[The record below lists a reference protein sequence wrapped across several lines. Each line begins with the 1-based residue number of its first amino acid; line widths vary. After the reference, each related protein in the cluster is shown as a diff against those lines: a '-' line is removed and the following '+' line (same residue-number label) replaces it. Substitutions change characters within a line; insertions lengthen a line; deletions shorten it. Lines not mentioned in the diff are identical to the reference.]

1 MANMK
6 QHKLGWI
13 GIGRMGYAMAERLA
27 IAGCDITVWNRTRSK
42 AEPLAKAG
50 AKVADNLTDLAG
62 CDIVFTMVSTGKDVK
77 EVLFGENGV
86 VTAGVMSKS
95 GKPKII
101 VDSTSISLEESAE
114 IRAKLGEKGI
124 RMLAAPVSGNA
135 KVIKAGKLTV
145 VASGPKDAFDAV
157 TPYLEAIGRG
167 VSYVGDGELSRIA
180 KICHNVM
187 LGVVIQNLCEITVL
201 AEKAGMQRHA
211 FLDFLNK
218 SVMGSMF
225 TTYKTPALSNLD
237 FHVTFTPELLR
248 KDIDLG
254 LAAGRTYGVPMPTTA
269 VARDLVQT
277 LIGNGYDQDFSQL
290 LLLQAKASGIELK
303 PENVEIGDGL

>member
-27 IAGCDITVWNRTRSK
+27 KAGCDITVWNRTRAK

-50 AKVADNLTDLAG
+50 AKIADSLTDLAG

-77 EVLFGENGV
+77 EVLFGPS
-86 VTAGVMSKS
+86 GVMSKC

-114 IRAKLGEKGI
+114 IRAKLTEKGI
-124 RMLAAPVSGNA
+124 KLLAAPVSGNA

-145 VASGPKDAFDAV
+145 VASGPQDAFDAV
-157 TPYLEAIGRG
+157 KPYLEAIGRG

-201 AEKAGMQRHA
+201 AEKAGMKRHA

-269 VARDLVQT
+269 ITRDIVQT
-277 LIGNGYDQDFSQL
+277 LIGNGYTDQDFSTL